1 MKLKINEKLL
11 KKVNKK
17 IQYPNLKINQ
27 KEIKIR
33 FGDNIRL
40 KNDCSPSSFSFS
52 YDQKSPNNLFNTPKK
67 YSFVKNIIN
76 NRMLNSNSPNKY
88 NNMLFKKNKE
98 NVKNRMFNKAT
109 STSYSLDSSFNSE
122 MKTNYFIKSFN
133 KNKGQNDCLII
144 QKKIIDLSKI
154 RNIQMNNNN
163 KNKNNK
169 SNNQSNYITNSIKKS
184 DSIKKYQTILIKYNL
199 KESKE
204 NEKPQELVQNLEFF
218 SSRYSINEFMKNE
231 NSKRLLTP
239 KKILIN
245 HKIPKIQIHNK
256 TMNEKY
262 AKTETSKISKNKT
275 ILIIP
280 KFVQMPNIEN
290 LKKFRNNNK
299 PIFFCQK
306 ESVKNNINLMI
317 KNNNKEKYFRLSA
330 MASNYWNKKNEN
342 LLLNKINSIEKEKDK
357 NNSKSKIM
365 KYTPVNLNGFAK
377 IPNRLIKFDKYGNKL
392 EEINDNNKTKN
403 KEVNINNIYAFQKLK
418 EHMLNKISLI
428 KKKIK

>member
-1 MKLKINEKLL
+1 MKLKINENLL
-11 KKVNKK
+11 NKVNKK

-88 NNMLFKKNKE
+88 NNILFKKNKE

-169 SNNQSNYITNSIKKS
+169 SNN
-184 DSIKKYQTILIKYNL
+184 
-199 KESKE
+199 
-204 NEKPQELVQNLEFF
+204 
-218 SSRYSINEFMKNE
+218 
-231 NSKRLLTP
+231 
-239 KKILIN
+239 
-245 HKIPKIQIHNK
+245 
-256 TMNEKY
+256 
-262 AKTETSKISKNKT
+262 
-275 ILIIP
+275 
-280 KFVQMPNIEN
+280 
-290 LKKFRNNNK
+290 
-299 PIFFCQK
+299 
-306 ESVKNNINLMI
+306 
-317 KNNNKEKYFRLSA
+317 
-330 MASNYWNKKNEN
+330 
-342 LLLNKINSIEKEKDK
+342 
-357 NNSKSKIM
+357 
-365 KYTPVNLNGFAK
+365 
-377 IPNRLIKFDKYGNKL
+377 
-392 EEINDNNKTKN
+392 
-403 KEVNINNIYAFQKLK
+403 
-418 EHMLNKISLI
+418 
-428 KKKIK
+428 

>member
-169 SNNQSNYITNSIKKS
+169 SNNQSNYITSSIKKS

-290 LKKFRNNNK
+290 LKKFRNNGG